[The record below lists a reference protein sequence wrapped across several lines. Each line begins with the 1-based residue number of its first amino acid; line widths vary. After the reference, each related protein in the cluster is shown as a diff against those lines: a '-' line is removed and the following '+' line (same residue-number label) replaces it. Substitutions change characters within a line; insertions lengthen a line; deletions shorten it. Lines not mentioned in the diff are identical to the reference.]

1 VWKGRGHDI
10 LYVGTVYGYWV
21 EFNLVMDGT
30 CGFLGLGRRKIR
42 GFLLTGNGEV
52 EVGSAT
58 GIQGLVEGGE
68 VWI

>member
-1 VWKGRGHDI
+1 
-10 LYVGTVYGYWV
+10 V